1 MPMLSNPPPRRI
13 QHGFLYLPPFRV
25 QGFSIAGEETVVQVP
40 ELDVC
45 FDIGRCPRIAV
56 ASKYVALSHGHMDHS
71 AGLAYYFSQRYFQGM
86 ETGTVFCHPSL
97 EQPIHKL
104 MNAWEDVEA
113 QRSPYRVVPLAPDSE
128 TEIKR
133 NHYLRAFATTH
144 TVPSLGY
151 VAVERRN
158 KLRPD
163 LVGLPQEQ
171 LIELKNKGQEITH
184 AVEIPLV
191 CFTGDTAMGPHFDR
205 PDVLEAKVLI
215 TECTFVEPGHR
226 KRAAIGKHLHLDDII
241 DLLDRCKAEAVVVTH
256 LSRRTHIAAARD
268 HMDKQI
274 PAKHRDR
281 VFLLMDGR
289 TNRLRL
295 DSQISHA
302 QAEEASG
309 ESASVEI

>member
-1 MPMLSNPPPRRI
+1 MLPNPPPRRI

-25 QGFSIAGEETVVQVP
+25 QGLSIAGEETVVQVP

-45 FDIGRCPRIAV
+45 FDIGRCPRLAV

-86 ETGTVFCHPSL
+86 EIGTVFCHPDL
-97 EQPIHKL
+97 EKPIHKL
-104 MNAWEDVEA
+104 MRAWVDLEA

-128 TEIKR
+128 TEIK
-133 NHYLRAFATTH
+133 NNVHLRAFATAH

-151 VAVERRN
+151 VAIERRS

-171 LIELKNKGQEITH
+171 LIELKNKGQDITRT
-184 AVEIPLV
+184 VEIPLV
-191 CFTGDTAMGPHFDR
+191 CFTGDTAASPHFDR

-215 TECTFVEPGHR
+215 TECTFIEPGHR
-226 KRAAIGKHLHLDDII
+226 SRAEIGKHLHLDDII
-241 DLLDRCKAEAVVVTH
+241 DLLDRCQAEAVVITH
-256 LSRRTHIAAARD
+256 LSRRTHVATARD
-268 HMDKQI
+268 HMNRLI

-281 VFLLMDGR
+281 VFLLMDGK

-295 DSQISHA
+295 ESQVRQTQVEEISGGPA
-302 QAEEASG
+302 T
-309 ESASVEI
+309 VET